1 METGRRALGRGISD
15 FTFGDSKKTRK
26 REFARFW
33 KKSPTFCE
41 AKGGASRVEC
51 RRKNYPQGFLV
62 NPAPPVGGLRS
73 RLPLLFLAQLAA
85 EQAEHLALCGQMRT
99 LRRARPTRPSRPD
112 PRSIKLPGSGTLPPP

>member
-41 AKGGASRVEC
+41 AKGGVFLSKSRE
-51 RRKNYPQGFLV
+51 
-62 NPAPPVGGLRS
+62 
-73 RLPLLFLAQLAA
+73 LPFPRFFKSQNVKS
-85 EQAEHLALCGQMRT
+85 EI
-99 LRRARPTRPSRPD
+99 ARPSALRPVSM
-112 PRSIKLPGSGTLPPP
+112 